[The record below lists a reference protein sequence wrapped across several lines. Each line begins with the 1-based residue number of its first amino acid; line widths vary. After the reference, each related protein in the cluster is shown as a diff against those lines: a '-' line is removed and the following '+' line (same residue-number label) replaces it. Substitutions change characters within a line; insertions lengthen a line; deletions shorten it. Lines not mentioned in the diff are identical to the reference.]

1 MTLVK
6 WLLLVYFTWIAAS
19 IQAQERV
26 KGKVVDADNNEPL
39 AGAVFIATA
48 DSTVL
53 AIADNSGN
61 FELDAQ
67 PHQVVVYFLGY
78 ERKTITL
85 PNKTFFIIALEADPL
100 EIGEVVVNAYRNPV
114 KLLDV
119 AGDVT
124 VISKRDLLRDNE
136 VAITPALNRIPG
148 VYMHSGAL
156 NTNRITIRGIGTRT
170 LYSTNKIRA
179 YLDEIPLTSG
189 DGETTIEDID
199 LSMIDRVD
207 VIKGPASSIFGAGLG
222 GTINLIS
229 AEPDGKHT
237 FLSASSMVGSFG
249 LVRNVAKFEHSDEQ
263 GSIGVVY
270 NNTQSNGYR
279 DNNEYDRSSITALG
293 TKNGKGRLSFLASFI
308 KLKAFIPSS
317 LDSANYINN
326 PTSAAFTWV
335 NTQGFEDYN
344 KGMFGVGYDINISKN
359 IHSKS
364 SVFTNFKNAYEL
376 APFGIFIEE
385 SQAIG
390 ARSSFTF
397 NKLLAKNWLKATVG
411 GEYFVDWYYIRK
423 YRNNNREIGE
433 ILSDNNERRSYYN
446 LFAQVDISLSA
457 KTLLSAGINFNHT
470 NFTLHDRY
478 VADSINQSG
487 NYKFD
492 LIVSPRLAINHK
504 LNKNVSVHASISHGF
519 STPTLAETL
528 MPNGLINTEIK
539 PETGVSYE
547 AGTRGYFFNRKLFMD
562 VALYSMHINNLLVA
576 RRTGLD
582 EYVGVNAG
590 KTLHNGIS
598 TTLNYTLLK
607 TSKVRAGSF
616 IAYSFANYKFQEFVD
631 DEKGDFSGNKLTGT
645 PAHIANAGIDV
656 AFLVGLYG
664 NVNFNYTGKMPM
676 NDANSKYSEAYSLL
690 NAKVGY
696 QKKMGNLTLDING
709 GVNNILDKQ
718 YASMIL
724 INARSFG
731 GKPPRY
737 YYPGLPINYYG
748 GFSVSYRFN

>member
-1 MTLVK
+1 MKTIFFISFL
-6 WLLLVYFTWIAAS
+6 WIPLCA
-19 IQAQERV
+19 QAQERI

-39 AGAVFIATA
+39 AGAVLITAT
-48 DSTVL
+48 DSVL
-53 AIADNSGN
+53 LATTDDWGN
-61 FELDAQ
+61 FEINIQ
-67 PHQVVVYFLGY
+67 PQKIIVYSFGY
-78 ERKTITL
+78 KQRTIVL
-85 PNKTFFIIALEADPL
+85 SGKTFLQIALKANPF

-119 AGDVT
+119 AGDVS
-124 VISKRDLLRDNE
+124 VISKRDLLRDND

-156 NTNRITIRGIGTRT
+156 NTNRVTIRGIGTRT

-207 VIKGPASSIFGAGLG
+207 VTKGPASSIFGAGLG
-222 GTINLIS
+222 GTVNLIS
-229 AEPDGKHT
+229 AVPKGNHT
-237 FLSASSMVGSFG
+237 FLSASSMLGSFG
-249 LVRNVAKFEHSDEQ
+249 LIRNVAKFGHSNDQ

-270 NNTQSNGYR
+270 NNTHSNGYR

-293 TKNGKGRLSFLASFI
+293 TKNGKGRLSFLAGFI

-317 LDSANYINN
+317 LDSTNYINN
-326 PTSAAFTWV
+326 PTSAAFTWGR
-335 NTQGFEDYN
+335 TQGFEDYN
-344 KGMFGVGYDINISKN
+344 KGIFGVGYEINISKN
-359 IHSKS
+359 ILSKS

-397 NKLLAKNWLKATVG
+397 NKLFTQNWLKLTVG

-423 YRNNNREIGE
+423 YRNNEREIGE
-433 ILSDNNERRSYYN
+433 ILSDNNERRGYYN
-446 LFAQVDISLSA
+446 LFAQIDISISA
-457 KTLLSAGINFNHT
+457 KTLLSAGINFNKT
-470 NFTLHDRY
+470 DFTLKDRY
-478 VADSINQSG
+478 VADSIDQSG
-487 NYKFD
+487 NYGFN
-492 LIVSPRLAINHK
+492 LIASPRLAVNHK

-539 PETGVSYE
+539 PETGFSYE
-547 AGTRGYFFNRKLFMD
+547 AGTRGYFFKRKLFVD

-576 RRTGLD
+576 RRTALD

-598 TTLNYTLLK
+598 ASVNYTLIK
-607 TSKVRAGSF
+607 TSKISAGSF
-616 IAYSFANYKFQEFVD
+616 ITYSFANYTFQEFVD
-631 DEKGDFSGNKLTGT
+631 DEKGDFSGNALTGT

-656 AFLVGLYG
+656 LFLVGLYG

-676 NDANSKYSEAYSLL
+676 NDANSLYSEAYSLL

-696 QKKMGNLTLDING
+696 QKKMGNLTLDISG

-737 YYPGLPINYYG
+737 YYPGLPVNYYG
-748 GFSVSYRFN
+748 GFSVSYRFK